1 MFILSRINVKNFM
14 SISEQEIEFNEGITG
29 ITGENGSGKSS
40 LLNAIGLCLTEYRA
54 GDSLRDYVKAGE
66 LEAQI
71 DLEGLYKGYPIS
83 YNVIINNRPYGNP
96 LKRKVSYK
104 GKVYENSDY
113 SKFIKHENLENLE
126 KVMFLFQGD
135 TSLTS
140 IKPSERATILK
151 QLFNFNFEDQVNSL
165 SDSISS
171 AQEDKARIQG
181 SLSAYRSRTF
191 EKQGLS
197 REVSEREMISWEDEY
212 LSLKHQ
218 LSTLKNIDDSQ
229 TSSLKSKIKEMTNE
243 KSRALSGEVSLRE
256 SIRKNLED
264 ISELESLIKKSE
276 GVEVPKELPR
286 KIEERNEVLKKL
298 SEKSYE
304 VNNKKSVCL
313 YKVKELKAQIEISK
327 KGYCH
332 SCGQKIESSYVEELL
347 LQLKNEEAKSENI
360 QAELD
365 SIQKE
370 IEETSQQQISDEKTL
385 ENITSIINRA
395 VEAKKKLEEKRNN
408 LHVLEKSLEEKKSS
422 IELIEGQLSYLGEAL
437 KEQDDLLKKLEEKES
452 LLKKSKE
459 LESKINNAKSVRAG
473 NEVKRAQNER
483 IEKEKKECDDQI
495 SKLSAEINE
504 KDAKI
509 KNLKGCLDVFQ
520 RDFPN
525 FIVLRACSQL
535 EGYVNEFVHRVFPY
549 MNVSLKQDRQGV
561 QFFYKIKGQDRDLS
575 IKMASGAQKSVLTL
589 AYKIAEAKLYG
600 LDCIILDE
608 CDASLND
615 ENSSMLYKF
624 IAEINS
630 FKQLIFVSHR
640 KKAIKEVHESF
651 KGNMRCYWVE
661 SGVYNEIDPDCL

>member
-1 MFILSRINVKNFM
+1 M

-71 DLEGLYKGYPIS
+71 DLEGFYKGYPIS
-83 YNVIINNRPYGNP
+83 YNVVINNRPYGNP

-191 EKQGLS
+191 EKQSLS
-197 REVSEREMISWEDEY
+197 REVSEREMASWEDEY
-212 LSLKHQ
+212 LSLNHQ
-218 LSTLKNIDDSQ
+218 LSTLKNINDSQ
-229 TSSLKSKIKEMTNE
+229 TNSLKSKIKEMISE
-243 KSRALSGEVSLRE
+243 KSRALSGETSLRE
-256 SIRKNLED
+256 SIRKNLKD
-264 ISELESLIKKSE
+264 ISELESLIEKSE
-276 GVEVPKELPR
+276 GIEVPKELPL

-298 SEKSYE
+298 SEKASDA
-304 VNNKKSVCL
+304 NNKKSVCL

-347 LQLKNEEAKSENI
+347 LQLKNEEMKAENI
-360 QAELD
+360 QEELR

-385 ENITSIINRA
+385 ENITSVINRA
-395 VEAKKKLEEKRNN
+395 ADAKKKLEEKRNS

-422 IELIEGQLSYLGEAL
+422 IELIEKQLSYLEETL

-459 LESKINNAKSVRAG
+459 LESKINNAKSVRVG

>member
-1 MFILSRINVKNFM
+1 M

-83 YNVIINNRPYGNP
+83 YNVIINNRPHGNP

-191 EKQGLS
+191 EKQSLS
-197 REVSEREMISWEDEY
+197 REVSEREMTSWEDEY
-212 LSLKHQ
+212 LSLNHQ
-218 LSTLKNIDDSQ
+218 LSTLKNINDSQ
-229 TSSLKSKIKEMTNE
+229 TSSLKSKIKEMISE
-243 KSRALSGEVSLRE
+243 KSRALSGETSLRE
-256 SIRKNLED
+256 SIRKNLKD
-264 ISELESLIKKSE
+264 ISELESLIEKSE
-276 GVEVPKELPR
+276 GIEVPKELPL

-298 SEKSYE
+298 SEKASDA
-304 VNNKKSVCL
+304 NNKKSVCL

-347 LQLKNEEAKSENI
+347 LQLKNEELKAENI
-360 QAELD
+360 QEELR

-385 ENITSIINRA
+385 ENITSVINRA
-395 VEAKKKLEEKRNN
+395 EDAKKKLEEKRNS

-422 IELIEGQLSYLGEAL
+422 IELIEKQLSYLEETL
-437 KEQDDLLKKLEEKES
+437 KEQDDLLKKLAEKES

>member
-276 GVEVPKELPR
+276 GVEVPKELPQ

-360 QAELD
+360 QAELE

>member
-360 QAELD
+360 QAELE

-395 VEAKKKLEEKRNN
+395 VEAKKKLEEKRSN

-422 IELIEGQLSYLGEAL
+422 IELIEGQLSYLEEAL

>member
-1 MFILSRINVKNFM
+1 MFVLSRINVKNFM

-276 GVEVPKELPR
+276 GVEVPKELPQ

-360 QAELD
+360 QAELE

>member
-197 REVSEREMISWEDEY
+197 REVSDREMISWEDEY

-276 GVEVPKELPR
+276 GVEVPKELPQ

-360 QAELD
+360 QAELE

-385 ENITSIINRA
+385 ENITSIINRE

>member
-83 YNVIINNRPYGNP
+83 YNVVINNRPYGNP

-197 REVSEREMISWEDEY
+197 REVSDREMISWEDEY

-276 GVEVPKELPR
+276 GVEVPKELPQ

>member
-276 GVEVPKELPR
+276 GVEVPKELPQ

-360 QAELD
+360 QAELE

-422 IELIEGQLSYLGEAL
+422 IELIEGQLSYLEEAL

-661 SGVYNEIDPDCL
+661 SGTYNEIDPDCL

>member
-83 YNVIINNRPYGNP
+83 YNVVINNRPYGNP

-197 REVSEREMISWEDEY
+197 REVSDREMISWEDEY

-276 GVEVPKELPR
+276 GVEVPKELPQ

-298 SEKSYE
+298 SEKSCE

>member
-197 REVSEREMISWEDEY
+197 REVSDREMISWEDEY

-276 GVEVPKELPR
+276 GVEVPKELPQ

-360 QAELD
+360 QAELE

>member
-276 GVEVPKELPR
+276 GAEVPKELPQ

-360 QAELD
+360 QAELE

-661 SGVYNEIDPDCL
+661 SGTYNEIDPDCL

>member
-1 MFILSRINVKNFM
+1 M

-83 YNVIINNRPYGNP
+83 YNVTINNRPYGNP

-276 GVEVPKELPR
+276 GVEVPKELPQ

-360 QAELD
+360 QAELE

-661 SGVYNEIDPDCL
+661 SGTYNEIDPDCL

>member
-197 REVSEREMISWEDEY
+197 REVSDREMISWEDEY

-276 GVEVPKELPR
+276 GVEVPKELPQ

-360 QAELD
+360 QAELE

-422 IELIEGQLSYLGEAL
+422 IELIEGQLSYLEEAL